1 MTAHLRASRASHAW
15 KQPLAFAAPVARGT
29 RSHTPTLLV
38 WLGVLLVTG
47 VAGCGASRAP
57 KAGTGATA
65 ADSGS
70 AARARRA
77 RNGGTASVGSLSGR
91 DIDNQRVSRVEEL
104 LQGRIAG
111 VSVVRL
117 GNGEYRVRVR
127 GAGGFQ
133 PGSGEP
139 LFVVDGMQLATN
151 GFASVLSGIPPAD
164 VERIDVLKDAASLSM
179 YGSQGANGVILITTR
194 RPR

>member
-1 MTAHLRASRASHAW
+1 MTAHRRASH
-15 KQPLAFAAPVARGT
+15 PREEPPAFAAPVARGT
-29 RSHTPTLLV
+29 RSVTPTLAA
-38 WLGVLLVTG
+38 WLGVLLVAG
-47 VAGCGASRAP
+47 VAGCGATRP
-57 KAGTGATA
+57 PRDGAGPEVAA

-70 AARARRA
+70 VARARRT
-77 RNGGTASVGSLSGR
+77 RNAGTGSVGSLSGR
-91 DIDNQRVSRVEEL
+91 EIDNQRVSRVEEL

-111 VSVVRL
+111 VSVMRL
-117 GNGEYRVRVR
+117 GNGEYRVRIR

-139 LFVVDGMQLATN
+139 LFVVDGMQMAAN
-151 GFASVLSGIPPAD
+151 AFGSVLSGIPPGD

-179 YGSQGANGVILITTR
+179 YGSRGANGVILITTR